1 MAYPIH
7 PSQSDYDL
15 MYSVLYDDFTAE
27 NAIRIIEELD
37 LVVPF
42 NPPPFV
48 RFKVRVAYTTT
59 EGGNLSGATT
69 EWVWINES
77 PSNVPTPVDSP
88 RYEFHHWED
97 ANGNIVDPTTVT
109 VTGDTIFTAVF
120 EYIPPASYNVTYLA
134 GDNGYLTGQTVE
146 AVTEGQTPVNIPTPV
161 PNTQYEF
168 DKWIDES
175 GNTIDPSTITITR
188 DRTFTAVFEYIP
200 LPTYNVTYLAGNNG
214 YLTGETVEAVTEGQ
228 TPAHIPTPMP
238 NTQYEFDKWIDENG
252 NTIDPST
259 ITITRDRTFTAQ
271 FKYIQKSLK
280 ITAYSVKPRT
290 TSTGSNGVTKDDYT
304 LTEGE
309 AVYEGM
315 FTQTSSGPIF
325 NRNGELMDRFNE
337 VPTEDTYYQR
347 IDNTEELSVNNRYY
361 RKTFYAG
368 IGGKLVHNG
377 ATVYSYTAQAY
388 IFSGTTISTPTPQP
402 DDGWHFDRWVDLSD
416 GSEAI
421 PSDNMYYT
429 KKYAAIF
436 VKD

>member
-37 LVVPF
+37 FAVPF
-42 NPPPFV
+42 DPPPFV
-48 RFKVRVAYTTT
+48 RFKVRVTYTTT

-120 EYIPPASYNVTYLA
+120 EYIPLH
-134 GDNGYLTGQTVE
+134 
-146 AVTEGQTPVNIPTPV
+146 
-161 PNTQYEF
+161 
-168 DKWIDES
+168 
-175 GNTIDPSTITITR
+175 
-188 DRTFTAVFEYIP
+188 
-200 LPTYNVTYLAGNNG
+200 TYNVTYLAGNNG
-214 YLTGETVEAVTEGQ
+214 YLTGETVEVVTEGQ

-290 TSTGSNGVTKDDYT
+290 TSTGSNGVTKNDYT

-315 FTQTSSGPIF
+315 FTQTDSGPIF
-325 NRNGELMDRFNE
+325 NRNGELMNSFNE

-347 IDNTEELSVNNRYY
+347 IDDTEQLSTNPNRY

-368 IGGKLVHNG
+368 IGGKLIHNG
-377 ATVYSYTAQAY
+377 ATVYSYTAQAS
-388 IFSGTTISTPTPQP
+388 IWSGSLISTPTPQA

-436 VKD
+436 VED